1 VVPRFDA
8 AGLLRRARRNA
19 RMSQRDMAR
28 AVGVGKST
36 IGQAERDH
44 GSVTLPVLLA
54 ALAIGGIDLVAVDHD
69 GEVETMRLDAVRDRR
84 HRKLPAHRHA
94 WVASE
99 DQHLPEGWQGSR
111 RRSAPVRWS
120 LRPSQSELAYLP
132 PQHPGP
138 EDVAAVRRRDA
149 DKREFRIAWMAALR
163 RSVPARIYPLPACTC
178 SDECV
183 QLGMACPP
191 SCRVSARRRH
201 GGRDSSRLR
210 FAPRRR
216 GRQRKRRSRS
226 EFVTTNTELNAI
238 AAPASNGLARPSAA
252 SGNAATL

>member
-1 VVPRFDA
+1 MDGTQCAQTPMEVTAEPRPQPSRPRGRRHGPDRSERPPRAAVPRFDA

-149 DKREFRIAWMAALR
+149 DKREFRIARMAALR
-163 RSVPARIYPLPACTC
+163 RSVPSRIYPLPACTC

-191 SCRVSARRRH
+191 SC
-201 GGRDSSRLR
+201 
-210 FAPRRR
+210 PC
-216 GRQRKRRSRS
+216 QR
-226 EFVTTNTELNAI
+226 E
-238 AAPASNGLARPSAA
+238 APARWTG
-252 SGNAATL
+252 